1 MVMTISD
8 SLPGTIVTRISV
20 HDVDLNP
27 AFTFSF
33 VKKNNSGTKFAIDR
47 NTGVVVLVET
57 LDFEEATKYE
67 LQIQISDLLHQTEGT
82 LIVHVL
88 DINDNPPVFSQDSY
102 QVNSTKRC

>member
-20 HDVDLNP
+20 YDVDSNP

-33 VKKNNSGTKFAIDR
+33 VKESNSGTKFAIDR

-67 LQIQISDLLHQTEGT
+67 LQIQISDLVHQTEGT
-82 LIVHVL
+82 VTVHVL
-88 DINDNPPVFSQDSY
+88 DVNDNPPVFSQESY
-102 QVNSTKRC
+102 QVNSIKRC